1 MTYGILVS
9 QPGIKLVPLAVK
21 TRVLNHWTTKEFP
34 GKILLLNR
42 MFFRSFHT
50 VSIMKSVLLL
60 LSYCMN
66 EYMTIFPHS
75 LVNRFFFFYCD
86 IKKAVTNILVT
97 GFVDMVLFISLVK
110 YLGVELLG
118 YRAHAYLSAKQFSKW
133 LYHFT
138 LPSTVYESSFFTS
151 LSELGTVRCFNFS
164 HSESSVS
171 LWLKFIIT

>member
-75 LVNRFFFFYCD
+75 LVNRFFFF
-86 IKKAVTNILVT
+86 
-97 GFVDMVLFISLVK
+97 
-110 YLGVELLG
+110 
-118 YRAHAYLSAKQFSKW
+118 
-133 LYHFT
+133 
-138 LPSTVYESSFFTS
+138 LP
-151 LSELGTVRCFNFS
+151 
-164 HSESSVS
+164 
-171 LWLKFIIT
+171 